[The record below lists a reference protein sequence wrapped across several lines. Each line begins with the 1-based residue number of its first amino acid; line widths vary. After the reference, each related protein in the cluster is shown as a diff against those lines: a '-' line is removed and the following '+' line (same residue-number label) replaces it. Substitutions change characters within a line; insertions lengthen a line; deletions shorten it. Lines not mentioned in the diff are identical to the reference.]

1 MTSTTTSLAETG
13 TAGHLP
19 LVLAEQVT
27 KSFGNHQVLSGIDF
41 SVEAGEVACIIGPS
55 GSGKSTFLRCLNALE
70 KPNGGRIRIDGEDVG
85 FNYRKGKFHEWN
97 SAEYA
102 KFRLNVGMVF
112 QRFNLFA
119 NMTALENV
127 ACGPA
132 RVKGEPKK
140 LALARAEELLERV
153 GLAGHG
159 HKYPM
164 KLSGGQQQR
173 VAIARSLAMDPQVM
187 LFDEPTSA
195 LDPELVD
202 EVLEVMK
209 SLAVGGMTMVLVTH
223 EIGFAREVADS
234 LAFIDGGVVVEKGNP
249 RELIANPQ
257 HERTQ
262 QFLSKVL

>member
-1 MTSTTTSLAETG
+1 MSTTAPLSLPRENTST
-13 TAGHLP
+13 LP

-27 KSFGNHQVLSGIDF
+27 KNFGSHQVLSGIDF

-70 KPNGGRIRIDGEDVG
+70 KPNGGRIRIDGSDVG
-85 FNYRKGKFHEWN
+85 FNYRNGKFHEWN
-97 SAEYA
+97 SKDYA

-127 ACGPA
+127 ACGPV
-132 RVKGEPKK
+132 RVKGESKK
-140 LALARAEELLERV
+140 AALARAEELLDRV
-153 GLAGHG
+153 GLSGHG

-234 LAFIDGGVVVEKGNP
+234 LAFIDGGVVVETGNP
-249 RELIANPQ
+249 RELIANPR

>member
-1 MTSTTTSLAETG
+1 MSSMAPSKVDSETEQR
-13 TAGHLP
+13 LP

-27 KSFGNHQVLSGIDF
+27 KSFGSHQVLSGIDF
-41 SVEAGEVACIIGPS
+41 SVKTGEVACIIGPS

-70 KPNGGRIRIDGEDVG
+70 KPNGGRIRIAGEDVG
-85 FNYRKGKFHEWN
+85 YNYRKGKFHEWN
-97 SAEYA
+97 PGEYA

-140 LALARAEELLERV
+140 LALARAEELLQRV

-164 KLSGGQQQR
+164 MLSGGQQQR

-234 LAFIDGGVVVEKGNP
+234 LTFIDGGLVVEKGNP

-257 HERTQ
+257 HERTK